1 MSSKLDISDNTNPPS
16 IAILVPSSN
25 QGNVKS
31 TNLQQEDDAAP
42 EVPAIAPEHELG
54 VGPARA
60 ETQDSSLR
68 WMEKWLSG
76 EHGTEMVSHNKSW
89 PSQLR

>member
-1 MSSKLDISDNTNPPS
+1 MSSKLDISDNTDPPS
-16 IAILVPSSN
+16 IAVLVPSSN

-54 VGPARA
+54 VGPARVK
-60 ETQDSSLR
+60 TQDTSLR
-68 WMEKWLSG
+68 WMEK
-76 EHGTEMVSHNKSW
+76 
-89 PSQLR
+89 